1 MARRE
6 KKGKR
11 QEWDIFRG
19 TRVLKVRC
27 GRANAGITDAGN
39 HRREDRVARLADAGY
54 HRRGIRVAEMADAEK
69 SRL

>member
-19 TRVLKVRC
+19 TRVLKVRR

-39 HRREDRVARLADAGY
+39 HRR
-54 HRRGIRVAEMADAEK
+54 GIRVARMADAEK

>member
-19 TRVLKVRC
+19 TRVLKVRR
-27 GRANAGITDAGN
+27 GRENAGITDAGVS
-39 HRREDRVARLADAGY
+39 VARITDTGFTNAGF
-54 HRRGIRVAEMADAEK
+54 ASQEW
-69 SRL
+69 